1 MNDIK
6 RTKALP
12 SVSTKLIILDLLLI
26 IVKLEW
32 MALITKDIRS
42 NIIYLDKMHLDSY
55 LSKEMKVYL
64 FGLSIMDIMAVINVS
79 LEKNFIKLI
88 QIKPNV
94 YSTIKKFYLQD

>member
-1 MNDIK
+1 
-6 RTKALP
+6 
-12 SVSTKLIILDLLLI
+12 
-26 IVKLEW
+26 

-79 LEKNFIKLI
+79 LEAI
-88 QIKPNV
+88 
-94 YSTIKKFYLQD
+94 YS

>member
-32 MALITKDIRS
+32 LALITKDIRLS
-42 NIIYLDKMHLDSY
+42 IIYLDKMHLDTF
-55 LSKEMKVYL
+55 LSKEMKAYL
-64 FGLSIMDIMAVINVS
+64 FGLRLWI
-79 LEKNFIKLI
+79 LWLLLKW
-88 QIKPNV
+88 P
-94 YSTIKKFYLQD
+94 

>member
-32 MALITKDIRS
+32 LVLITKDIRS
-42 NIIYLDKMHLDSY
+42 SIIYLDKMHIGCY
-55 LSKEMKVYL
+55 LK
-64 FGLSIMDIMAVINVS
+64 
-79 LEKNFIKLI
+79 
-88 QIKPNV
+88 
-94 YSTIKKFYLQD
+94 

>member
-42 NIIYLDKMHLDSY
+42 NIIYLDKMHLDYY

-64 FGLSIMDIMAVINVS
+64 FGLPIIDIMAVINVS
-79 LEKNFIKLI
+79 LEAI
-88 QIKPNV
+88 
-94 YSTIKKFYLQD
+94 YS